1 MEITNIDIELIIER
15 PHQLRFS
22 PEEVVH
28 LRLNLGSRIYLKR
41 LQNICTKKYTVAKIL
56 KLIISEYRCYSHL
69 AIFFILVFL
78 GASAPASAEVAFGT
92 GLESVCWCSLRGSWF
107 P

>member
-1 MEITNIDIELIIER
+1 MEITNINTEMITER

-22 PEEVVH
+22 QEEVVH
-28 LRLNLGSRIYLKR
+28 LRLNLGSRIHLKK
-41 LQNICTKKYTVAKIL
+41 LQNTCTKKYTVAKIL

-78 GASAPASAEVAFGT
+78 GASAPASAESASGT
-92 GLESVCWCSLRGSWF
+92 GLEPVCR
-107 P
+107 